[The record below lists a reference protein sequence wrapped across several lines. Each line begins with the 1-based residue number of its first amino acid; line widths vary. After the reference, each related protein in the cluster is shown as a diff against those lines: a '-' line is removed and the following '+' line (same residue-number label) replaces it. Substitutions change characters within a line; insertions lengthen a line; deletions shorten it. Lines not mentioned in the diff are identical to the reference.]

1 MTAMEQ
7 RTVMKELRRRI
18 ALANEV
24 VPLTA
29 DRPCEEG
36 CRGACP
42 VCKAEARWLDD
53 ELNRLAAE
61 GKTITLAAVTL
72 EDLLEEEPAPVAEIV
87 EPAREEPFSGSLLD
101 MPLEDLDLS
110 LRTRVSLEG
119 HGVTTLR
126 QLLQMTPSDCR
137 KVRNMTQEGLDEIEY
152 QLGLMRF
159 SLKDEY

>member
-1 MTAMEQ
+1 MGDS
-7 RTVMKELRRRI
+7 RRI
-18 ALANEV
+18 RMENTLSALDEV
-24 VPLTA
+24 A
-29 DRPCEEG
+29 EEVKPQKKKAITFVELDEEEVLAET
-36 CRGACP
+36 RKAP
-42 VCKAEARWLDD
+42 V
-53 ELNRLAAE
+53 
-61 GKTITLAAVTL
+61 V
-72 EDLLEEEPAPVAEIV
+72 LLEEEPAPVAEVV

-126 QLLQMTPSDCR
+126 QLLQMTVSDCR

>member
-18 ALANEV
+18 ALANEL

-42 VCKAEARWLDD
+42 VCKAEARWLDE

-72 EDLLEEEPAPVAEIV
+72 ENLLEEEPAPVAEIV
-87 EPAREEPFSGSLLD
+87 EPAREEPFSGS
-101 MPLEDLDLS
+101 
-110 LRTRVSLEG
+110 
-119 HGVTTLR
+119 H
-126 QLLQMTPSDCR
+126 
-137 KVRNMTQEGLDEIEY
+137 
-152 QLGLMRF
+152 
-159 SLKDEY
+159 

>member
-1 MTAMEQ
+1 MENRRPTDQ
-7 RTVMKELRRRI
+7 EIKDLFVSQCANHPKEI
-18 ALANEV
+18 AAFAGENIGGYPTWGSNIMEHS
-24 VPLTA
+24 
-29 DRPCEEG
+29 
-36 CRGACP
+36 
-42 VCKAEARWLDD
+42 

-72 EDLLEEEPAPVAEIV
+72 ENLLEEEPAPVAEIV

-126 QLLQMTPSDCR
+126 QLLQMTVSDCR